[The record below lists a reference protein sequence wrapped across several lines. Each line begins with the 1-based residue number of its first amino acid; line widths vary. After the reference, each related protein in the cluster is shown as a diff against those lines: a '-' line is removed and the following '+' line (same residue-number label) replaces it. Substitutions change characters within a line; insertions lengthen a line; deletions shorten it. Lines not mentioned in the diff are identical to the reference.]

1 MKNILVPIATR
12 EKGINNLTYA
22 VNFASI
28 TQARVY
34 VVSINSDGGAESVL
48 RDVLDAVPTMKNVQV
63 VSKILSGD
71 IFDGIQELSR
81 SLKIDLMILS
91 PKSVDISEKLYLGKV
106 TGKIVKQS
114 DVPLLIVPANFLF
127 RKLDKV
133 LMAFKNANYKNNDN
147 FLMLED
153 FLNIFQSE
161 LHLLHVN
168 TPDAPAEAKEISKGL
183 LERSSKVTNTN
194 NATVFQGVLEHYQS
208 INPDLICLLRRRKQ
222 NMFEKIWQHDEVYKE
237 EFYSTKPLLILKE
250 RE

>member
-34 VVSINSDGGAESVL
+34 VTCINSDGTAEAVL
-48 RDVLDAVPTMKNVQV
+48 RDVLDAVPTVKNVQV
-63 VSKILSGD
+63 VSKVLSGD

-114 DVPLLIVPANFLF
+114 DIPLLIVPANFLF
-127 RKLDKV
+127 RKLNKV

-153 FLNIFQSE
+153 FLNIFNSE

-168 TPDAPAEAKEISKGL
+168 TPDSPEEAKEISKGL
-183 LERSSKVTNTN
+183 LDRSSSLVKSD
-194 NATVFQGVLEHYQS
+194 NATVFQGVLEHYRN
-208 INPDLICLLRRRKQ
+208 INPDMICLLRRKKQ

-237 EFYSTKPLLILKE
+237 EFFSTKPLLILKE